1 MKRIRLKKRKKI
13 SFINY
18 IILII
23 FFLIVSVILAF
34 SYISNIVTPKVQ
46 NYAEQKAKRIISL
59 VLSQSLTDEIIDLFE
74 DESLFVTN
82 KNGDGSVSS
91 IDFNSIVV
99 NKIYSKVSK
108 NVKTYLNKLEK
119 GEISDL
125 GLSDNT
131 LFNVSEKDLKNGIIY
146 EIPSGIIFKNAL
158 LENIGPK
165 IPVKLSFLGNVTT
178 DIVTNIS
185 DYGINNAIVEIGI
198 KIVVIEQVILPFNTS
213 QVEIETIIPITIKL
227 VQGTV
232 PNYYFN
238 GTNTPSLSLSTQ

>member
-1 MKRIRLKKRKKI
+1 MKRIRLKKRKKL

-34 SYISNIVTPKVQ
+34 TYISNTVTPKVQ

-82 KNGDGSVSS
+82 KNEDGSVSS

-146 EIPSGIIFKNAL
+146 EIPSGIIFQNAL